1 MPSDHSAVLCGLNI
15 ARPKPAK
22 ITISFR
28 KFRDIDMNEFRSDI
42 THFPLYISPA
52 HDLDNLVRQ
61 YDSVLSDLMNKHAL
75 LITRTIRSRP
85 NAPWSRGGGGG
96 GTCIS
101 RWISS
106 A

>member
-1 MPSDHSAVLCGLNI
+1 MQDQI
-15 ARPKPAK
+15 RAK

-42 THFPLYISPA
+42 TNSPLYISPA

-61 YDSVLSDLMNKHAL
+61 YDSVLSDLMNKHAP

-85 NAPWSRGGGGG
+85 NAPWYDENLREMK
-96 GTCIS
+96 
-101 RWISS
+101 RKLRRP
-106 A
+106 